1 MLSHGL
7 APEGHSLA
15 VVTEAVLEV
24 GAVALVQT
32 QEEQSQPDAGDN
44 KLPYGLYSHSCS
56 KSSLCGSTLSSG
68 GRSHNI
74 SHMSWSELASGE
86 ELRVAEPLEG

>member
-1 MLSHGL
+1 MVWEVEQVLSYGL
-7 APEGHSLA
+7 APKGHNLA
-15 VVTEAVLEV
+15 VETEAVLEV
-24 GAVALVQT
+24 GAAALVRIL
-32 QEEQSQPDAGDN
+32 EEQSQPGAGDN

-74 SHMSWSELASGE
+74 SHMS
-86 ELRVAEPLEG
+86 